1 MSATTVNLFLDKR
14 ASKGDEG
21 VIKWLV
27 SHEGKQRLFTTGL
40 KISEQDWDF
49 LKKHK
54 SGMPG
59 QVKNDYRRKLWNKL
73 FGSTYEEE
81 YTGKEVESFLGR
93 ARTIV
98 GKLDDD
104 FSFERFAYEISMF
117 GQESKPSKETRD
129 KNNVIQALTLK
140 ANDMNKEGRI
150 GNALSYTSTST
161 SLLRFLESLT
171 EKQRQELLNLPPV
184 TIKEAKKKEIVL
196 RFEYLTPTFL
206 TSYEKWMLKHGR
218 KRRGPKGS
226 SSPATLTT
234 VGIYCRHIRSV
245 CNDAIDAG
253 IMNRELYPFG
263 KRRYMIPAGSNTKK
277 ALSKDDVLK
286 IITHKCNP
294 GFEQRS
300 RDLWVFS
307 YLCNGMN
314 MNDICRIRWQDIE
327 GDRLTFIRQKTARST
342 RGNQNTIKVSLF
354 KETFDIIER
363 WAVKSKNPKD
373 YVFPF
378 LEHDMTP
385 ERQKT
390 VINQVVKITNQYM
403 KDIAAANE
411 ITGDVNTYSARHSFA
426 TILLQSE
433 APLAFISQSLGHTSI
448 STTESYLGSFDDE
461 QTKKYLSALL

>member
-1 MSATTVNLFLDKR
+1 MGATTVNLFLDKR
-14 ASKGDEG
+14 TSKGDDG
-21 VIKWLV
+21 VIKWLI

-40 KISEQDWDF
+40 KVSEQDWDF
-49 LKKHK
+49 VKKHK
-54 SGMPG
+54 SGIPG
-59 QVKNDYRRKLWNKL
+59 QVKNDHRRKLWNKL
-73 FGSTYEEE
+73 FGNTFEED
-81 YTGKEVESFLGR
+81 YTGKEVESYLAR

-104 FSFERFAYEISMF
+104 FSFERFAYEISVF
-117 GQESKPSKETRD
+117 GQEAKPSKDVRD
-129 KNNVIQALTLK
+129 KNNVIKALATK
-140 ANDMNKEGRI
+140 AAGMKKEGRI
-150 GNALSYTSTST
+150 GNALSYTSTSS
-161 SLLRFLESLT
+161 SLERFLESLT
-171 EKQRQELLNLPPV
+171 EKQRLEMLNLPPALR
-184 TIKEAKKKEIVL
+184 KELPKKDLIL
-196 RFEYLTPTFL
+196 RFEQVTPEFL

-218 KRRGPKGS
+218 IRKGAEVTT
-226 SSPATLTT
+226 SPATLTT

-245 CNDAIDAG
+245 CNDAIESG
-253 IMNRELYPFG
+253 IMDRALYPFG

-286 IITHKCNP
+286 IMAHKCTP

-342 RGNQNTIKVSLF
+342 RGNQNTIKVTLF
-354 KETFDIIER
+354 EESQAIIKR
-363 WAVKSKNPKD
+363 WASENRKPKD

-378 LEHDMTP
+378 LDDEMTP

-403 KDIAAANE
+403 KDVAAANK
-411 ITGDVNTYSARHSFA
+411 ITEDVNTYSARHSFA

-433 APLAFISQSLGHTSI
+433 APLAFISQALGHTSI

-461 QTKKYLSALL
+461 KTKKYLSALL